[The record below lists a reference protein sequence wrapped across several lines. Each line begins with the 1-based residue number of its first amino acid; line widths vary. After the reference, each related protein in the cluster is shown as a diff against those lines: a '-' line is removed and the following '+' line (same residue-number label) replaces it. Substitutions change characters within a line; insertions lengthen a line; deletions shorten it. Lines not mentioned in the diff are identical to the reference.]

1 MSPTHTTFW
10 YKEYHLDITV
20 QIEKFNDGWYVTL
33 NSLCKSIPI
42 NHEWQKG
49 RLRRHPELNWGKN
62 SWYGTYLSVD
72 CIDAWLSVAL
82 ERPSAK
88 SKARIEQLKG
98 NLQREIQA
106 AISAHVLES
115 EPARVETKEPVPVVK
130 PPLEGPPKPEEP
142 TVKTPVAVEDAPIE
156 GPVVDIVRFD
166 FHGDELTVI
175 PRDDKL
181 FVVLKRAC
189 EILGLDEEPQRK
201 KLRQAKWATTSMME
215 AVANDGKT
223 RSMLCLELRSFPM
236 WLATIDESR
245 VRPELQD
252 KLALYQVECADALR
266 DRFFGKPKQ
275 ELANKELVAGVF
287 EMVTKMC
294 RTVTALS
301 LPISDMRAELSR
313 VRTELQALHTGVSTM
328 DGRLLEHNKAFT
340 HISAQIYDMTGVA
353 VETFKVATETHKVAI
368 ALSETSNGI
377 ITKKERADI
386 SAFVEKLCYAYV
398 AASISLSVNSA
409 RGTIYAEMSRHCEF
423 SDSFDELPSA
433 LYPRAMAFL
442 RSEQKRAD
450 AIIVNKHQLE
460 LVTLPKPEKA

>member
-1 MSPTHTTFW
+1 
-10 YKEYHLDITV
+10 V
-20 QIEKFNDGWYVTL
+20 
-33 NSLCKSIPI
+33 KS
-42 NHEWQKG
+42 E
-49 RLRRHPELNWGKN
+49 
-62 SWYGTYLSVD
+62 
-72 CIDAWLSVAL
+72 
-82 ERPSAK
+82 
-88 SKARIEQLKG
+88 
-98 NLQREIQA
+98 
-106 AISAHVLES
+106 
-115 EPARVETKEPVPVVK
+115 
-130 PPLEGPPKPEEP
+130 
-142 TVKTPVAVEDAPIE
+142 VEDAPIE

-181 FVVLKRAC
+181 FIVVKRAC
-189 EILGLDEEPQRK
+189 EILGIDPARQQS
-201 KLRQAKWATTSMME
+201 KLKQAKWAVTDMMS
-215 AVANDGKT
+215 VTGSDGKAYK
-223 RSMLCLELRSFPM
+223 MMCLELRSFPM

-301 LPISDMRAELSR
+301 LPISDMRAELSQ

>member
-1 MSPTHTTFW
+1 MGPAHTTFW
-10 YKEYHLDITV
+10 YKEYY
-20 QIEKFNDGWYVTL
+20 IEKFNDGWYVTL

-189 EILGLDEEPQRK
+189 EILGIDHDVQRK
-201 KLRQAKWATTSMME
+201 KLKQAKWATTVMMT

-223 RSMLCLELRSFPM
+223 RPMFCLELNSLPM

-301 LPISDMRAELSR
+301 LPISDMRAELSQ

-460 LVTLPKPEKA
+460 RVTLPKPEKA